1 MEYYSDLLVDTRTAW
16 ALEVFDHEDVIEDDK
31 IIDENKN
38 ITNEKSD
45 NVSGDL
51 RFTRHTGGP
60 PAGPSS
66 TVSDSNVLDD
76 NSTIHVGEAKVLESS
91 TLRLLDA
98 VVEGDGS
105 SVRCLPFA
113 SLVLFV
119 GVTY

>member
-16 ALEVFDHEDVIEDDK
+16 ALEVFDHQDVIEDDK

-51 RFTRHTGGP
+51 RFARHPGGH

-76 NSTIHVGEAKVLESS
+76 NSTIHVGEAKVLESP
-91 TLRLLDA
+91 TLRLL
-98 VVEGDGS
+98 VTFVEGDGS
-105 SVRCLPFA
+105 SVRCLPLA

>member
-16 ALEVFDHEDVIEDDK
+16 ALEVFNHQDVIEDD
-31 IIDENKN
+31 NKN

-51 RFTRHTGGP
+51 RFARHTGGH

-76 NSTIHVGEAKVLESS
+76 NSTIHVGEAKVLKSS
-91 TLRLLDA
+91 TLRLLVT

-119 GVTY
+119 GVTH